1 MEKGVSP
8 VYMFLSSA
16 YIENFC
22 LVKTLDAL
30 SWNGG
35 NIGQKIL
42 DGPIRED
49 GEKNPRPRLMNEL
62 WMMVKEATE

>member
-16 YIENFC
+16 YTENFC

-49 GEKNPRPRLMNEL
+49 GEKKSP
-62 WMMVKEATE
+62 A